1 MAKIDDMQLFVHVVR
16 SAGLAAAGRK
26 IGLSPASMTARINQ
40 LENHYQTRLLIR
52 NTRSIKLTDAGE
64 RFYQGCLR
72 VIAEVDAAEQS
83 IAINDCELSGSLKI
97 TAPSD
102 FGKQFVA
109 PALSKFVALNPQVKP
124 HLHLTDGLI
133 SLIEEGIDVAI
144 RFGNLPDS
152 NLISRMIK
160 PNKRV
165 LCASADYIEKHG
177 QPLSPDDL
185 VDHRCLVME
194 RFGQPMNEWH
204 FKNTIIRVPVA
215 MSSCDG
221 SVIRHWAI
229 NGAGIALKSLVDIS
243 VDLANGSL
251 VTLLDE
257 DILGFSNKDK
267 EQIGLQFVYP
277 SRKFQPRQAVA
288 FMDFLQQQLI

>member
-1 MAKIDDMQLFVHVVR
+1 MTKIDDMQLFVHVVR

-72 VIAEVDAAEQS
+72 VIAEVDATEQS
-83 IAINDCELSGSLKI
+83 ITISDNELSGSLKI

-133 SLIEEGIDVAI
+133 NLVEEGIDVAI

-152 NLISRMIK
+152 NLISRKIK

-165 LCASADYIEKHG
+165 LCASADYIEQHG
-177 QPLSPDDL
+177 QPLSPSDL
-185 VDHRCLVME
+185 ADHRCLVME
-194 RFGQPMNEWH
+194 RFGQPMNDWH

-221 SVIRHWAI
+221 SVIRQWAI
-229 NGAGIALKSLVDIS
+229 DGAGIALKSLVDIS
-243 VDLANGSL
+243 IDLANGGL
-251 VTLLDE
+251 VTILDE
-257 DILGFSNKDK
+257 HILGFSNKDK

-277 SRKFQPRQAVA
+277 SRKFQPKQAVA

>member
-1 MAKIDDMQLFVHVVR
+1 MTKIDDMQLFVHVVR

-72 VIAEVDAAEQS
+72 VIAEVDATERS
-83 IAINDCELSGSLKI
+83 ITISDNELSGSLKI

-133 SLIEEGIDVAI
+133 
-144 RFGNLPDS
+144 N
-152 NLISRMIK
+152 
-160 PNKRV
+160 
-165 LCASADYIEKHG
+165 
-177 QPLSPDDL
+177 
-185 VDHRCLVME
+185 
-194 RFGQPMNEWH
+194 
-204 FKNTIIRVPVA
+204 
-215 MSSCDG
+215 
-221 SVIRHWAI
+221 
-229 NGAGIALKSLVDIS
+229 
-243 VDLANGSL
+243 
-251 VTLLDE
+251 
-257 DILGFSNKDK
+257 
-267 EQIGLQFVYP
+267 
-277 SRKFQPRQAVA
+277 
-288 FMDFLQQQLI
+288 